1 MSPLASLFAG
11 LRRAAAPCGLPAA
24 LLLVPTPAAQA
35 QRLLT
40 LVPGVAEAT
49 SADDPGPSIGPV
61 PTAVEVDLGLLRSA
75 PAWLEVPTPDGSV
88 LSAERTVFED
98 RGGGDLMWSGG
109 HPDAGY
115 DTVVLTVEGGRLVGR
130 FGAAGGGAYQIHA
143 AADGRGGMA
152 PVGGPRPEG
161 VPFCEVETVPDDT
174 RSAAAHTGAGS
185 RAADLP
191 VPVSNPRSHDRLD
204 ILVAYTATAAENWA
218 GIGGPEAAIRHAGDY
233 LKMVFSNNELPVE
246 PHIVHAFRTSA
257 LLDRAMRDGRLRF
270 PKRPLLMLLKED
282 GDQWRLRH
290 EHRADLVHLFTG
302 EGPGLTGPC
311 GRAFPLQRGDTARTF
326 HTGAYA
332 WTSNAGYCDYVATFV
347 HEIGHNLGA
356 NHDPAS
362 AWSPQNAFRPY
373 GFGHGNRDA
382 MPPIGTAVSNAGQ
395 IEPFF
400 STPRFRA
407 WGAVVGIAGLRDNER
422 LLRETVHIG
431 ARYSDH
437 LRSLEGVPAPPSD
450 LRMRRDG
457 AFARLSWQ
465 GNAPDADG
473 YEVGCWD
480 GSGPAVA
487 ILRVEGRSEATI
499 PLERHEPGTVL
510 KCEVLATKGEERS
523 LRSGYAYLA
532 IPGDP
537 LRAPS
542 DVVVEPSLS
551 IVNVRWTDNSDN
563 EIGFEV
569 QLLEDGE
576 PVARRWALPNETS
589 ESLSEW
595 RVQPRDREH
604 RVRVFAVHQTA
615 ASEAGESAAFRW
627 RSHPLAPGPVAD
639 LTATAIGPTTV
650 RVSWTG
656 KPGSDY
662 YWVSALLE
670 GWRHRPLPV
679 RTDRNPVYIEGLARG
694 GRYTFEVLAT
704 NHHDGSL
711 PSRTH
716 LSLGA
721 RGAGPEAPSSLSVVV
736 EGETARLNWKDNSDD
751 ELGFEIQSGSFRLAL
766 VPLDTTTALV
776 PSGYVNNPLLA
787 PRVYAY
793 NERGFSLPAVFGA
806 APRGTCLPDAETL
819 CLRDSRFKVRMQW
832 RTRLG
837 EGGRGR
843 VVPAGTNDSGLFRFF
858 DPENWEV
865 LIKVLDGCAINGRIW
880 VLGASTTDL
889 GYWIRVTD
897 TVTSDSRS
905 YWNDPDRPASAI
917 VDTEAFPLPCGAAA
931 TVGAT
936 SAGSPSGG
944 AFGGLAAGPRASATR
959 LAAADRASGRCEAGP
974 TTLCLGSGRFS
985 LGIEAS
991 TLDGERH
998 EGLVAREGTERAGLF
1013 HFFDPE
1019 NWEVLVKV
1027 LDGCSING
1035 HHWVFAA
1042 SATDMGL
1049 DLRVAD
1055 AVTGAAKRYGT
1066 TAGQPAPAIV
1076 DTEALACAAGAA
1088 VR

>member
-1 MSPLASLFAG
+1 MRYALS
-11 LRRAAAPCGLPAA
+11 AA
-24 LLLVPTPAAQA
+24 LLLATAPAAQA

-49 SADDPGPSIGPV
+49 SADAPGPSIGPV
-61 PTAVEVDLGLLRSA
+61 PTAVQVDLGLLRSA
-75 PAWLEVPTPDGSV
+75 PPWLEVPTPDGSV
-88 LSAERTVFED
+88 LSAERSVFED

-130 FGAAGGGAYQIHA
+130 FGAAGGGAYRIHA
-143 AADGRGGMA
+143 ASDGRGGMA

-161 VPFCEVETVPDDT
+161 VPFCGVETVEEHHHD
-174 RSAAAHTGAGS
+174 AAAHARTGVHS
-185 RAADLP
+185 ADSP
-191 VPVSNPRSHDRLD
+191 QPVSSPQSHDRLD

-233 LKMVFSNNELPVE
+233 LKMVFRNNELPVE

-257 LLDRAMRDGRLRF
+257 VLDRAMRDRQLRF
-270 PKRPLLMLLKED
+270 PSFGLLEFLRED

-302 EGPGLTGPC
+302 EGPALTGPC

-326 HTGAYA
+326 ANAAYA
-332 WTSNAGYCDYVATFV
+332 WTSNAGYCDYVVTFV

-362 AWSPQNAFRPY
+362 ASFPQSTFRPY

-400 STPRFRA
+400 STPRFRP
-407 WGAVVGIAGLRDNER
+407 WGATVGIAGLRDNER

-450 LRMRRDG
+450 LRIWRDG
-457 AFARLSWQ
+457 EFLRLSWQ

-473 YEVGCWD
+473 YEVGCYYFHGRD
-480 GSGPAVA
+480 TVR
-487 ILRVEGRSEATI
+487 RVEGSTRATI
-499 PLERHEPGTVL
+499 PLERHEPGTTYQ
-510 KCEVLATKGEERS
+510 CHVLATKGEERS
-523 LRSGYAYLA
+523 LRSGYAYLV
-532 IPGDP
+532 IPGEP

-542 DVVVEPSLS
+542 DVVVEPFSS

-576 PVARRWALPNETS
+576 PVGRKWASPNETS
-589 ESLSEW
+589 ESFREPK
-595 RVQPRDREH
+595 VQPRDSEY

-656 KPGSDY
+656 PPEKHHYHSTH
-662 YWVSALLE
+662 ARLE
-670 GWRHRPLPV
+670 GWSHRPGLYGNRV
-679 RTDRNPVYIEGLARG
+679 DIAGLARG
-694 GRYTFEVLAT
+694 GRYTFEVAVG
-704 NHHDGSL
+704 NDHGRG
-711 PSRTH
+711 PYSRAH
-716 LSLGA
+716 LTLGD
-721 RGAGPEAPSSLSVVV
+721 RGAGPEAPSDLAMVI
-736 EGETARLNWKDNSDD
+736 EGDTARLSWKDNSDD
-751 ELGFEIQSGSFRLAL
+751 ELGFEVQSGSFRLAL
-766 VPLDTTTALV
+766 VPPDTTTALV
-776 PSGYVNNPLLA
+776 PSWRVNDPLSKKK
-787 PRVYAY
+787 VYAY
-793 NERGFSLPAVFGA
+793 NERGFSLPAVIGA
-806 APRGTCLPDAETL
+806 APRTGTCSPDAETL
-819 CLRDSRFKVRMQW
+819 CLRDSRFEVRMRWDAWLSQG
-832 RTRLG
+832 RR
-837 EGGRGR
+837 GRGR
-843 VVPAGTNDSGLFRFF
+843 VVPAGTNDSGLFHFF

-865 LIKVLDGCAINGRIW
+865 LIKVLDGCAINGRMW

-889 GYWIRVTD
+889 GYWIRVKD
-897 TVTSDSRS
+897 TVTGDSRS
-905 YWNDPDRPASAI
+905 YWNEPGQPASAI
-917 VDTEAFPLPCGAAA
+917 VDTEAFPLACGDAATAGAA
-931 TVGAT
+931 
-936 SAGSPSGG
+936 SAERTGDG
-944 AFGGLAAGPRASATR
+944 AFRRLAAGARAAVPMV
-959 LAAADRASGRCEAGP
+959 AAADRAAGRCEAGP

-985 LGIEAS
+985 AGIEAS
-991 TLDGERH
+991 TLGGERH
-998 EGLVAREGTERAGLF
+998 EGFVARAGTERAGLF
-1013 HFFDPE
+1013 WFFDPE

-1027 LDGCSING
+1027 LDGCAING

-1049 DLRVAD
+1049 DLLVED
-1055 AVTGAAKRYGT
+1055 EVTGGTKRYGT
-1066 TAGQPAPAIV
+1066 NVGEPAPAIV

-1088 VR
+1088 TGGDNA